1 MLLVTIVNQ
10 FGRVVAQEPED
21 RSVVLKVL
29 SSSPTLSRV
38 FSLSNINYLVVRK
51 IIEVWYIMILLKLR
65 YLKLNKFGVPIIL

>member
-1 MLLVTIVNQ
+1 MILVTIVNQ